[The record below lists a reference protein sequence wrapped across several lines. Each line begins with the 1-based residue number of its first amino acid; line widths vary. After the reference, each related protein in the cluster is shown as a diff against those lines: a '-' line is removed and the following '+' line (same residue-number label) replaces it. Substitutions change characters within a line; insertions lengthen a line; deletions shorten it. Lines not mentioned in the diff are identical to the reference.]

1 MCWVLEHVDKGI
13 IGNGRP
19 GREMIVEIVSV
30 WPPSSWNSSGLSNRR
45 TKKLQSG
52 KQEKQN

>member
-13 IGNGRP
+13 IGNGRT
-19 GREMIVEIVSV
+19 GREMIVEIVPV
-30 WPPSSWNSSGLSNRR
+30 WPPSSWNISGLSNRR

-52 KQEKQN
+52 KQ